1 MPEFKEKT
9 KAGKPKEQH
18 GATLTMKRATR
29 LMKEKYRQQ
38 LEQRAEQTGS
48 ESTYATDKVES
59 IERGIAEVVYPH
71 VMSRSHR
78 GKSAPMTER
87 PIEGQTIP
95 TAASHST
102 AHHPKPQ
109 HIKSTVPKQEQK
121 KADSFFKSRPPTAVK
136 TKERFQFKVAP
147 SSKRGTPP
155 VMAGAAKSAQ
165 NTAQQRMARKAMAQ
179 TQKAAKTA
187 ATVTK
192 KMGEAAV
199 RAASAMVSSLVGLLG
214 GAVLLSVLAVVV
226 VIAAIAS
233 SPFGLFFAAERTA
246 PNTLS
251 VSEAVAQIRMEYNEE
266 LERLQEG
273 DYDYVE
279 LHGQPANWPDVL
291 AVFAARYAAAEN
303 GVDVATLDA
312 DRMSK
317 LTFVFWDMTDI
328 SSHEEIIDHPDSD
341 PDDEVDD
348 SWTECILHITVTA
361 KSAEDMKTAYFFTEG
376 QTIALDELLSD
387 RAALESLV
395 SP

>member
-1 MPEFKEKT
+1 MPEFKEKA
-9 KAGKPKEQH
+9 KMGKPKEQH

-38 LEQRAEQTGS
+38 LEQRAEQTES
-48 ESTYATDKVES
+48 ESIYAIDKVEGV
-59 IERGIAEVVYPH
+59 ERGIAEAVYPY
-71 VMSRSHR
+71 VSPRSHR
-78 GKSAPMTER
+78 GKSATVTER
-87 PIEGQTIP
+87 PIKGQTIP

-109 HIKSTVPKQEQK
+109 HIRSPVPKQEQK
-121 KADSFFKSRPPTAVK
+121 RADGFFKSRPPTAAK
-136 TKERFQFKVAP
+136 TKEKFQFKVAP
-147 SSKRGTPP
+147 SPKRGTPS
-155 VMAGAAKSAQ
+155 VMAGATKSAR

-187 ATVTK
+187 ATVTR

-214 GAVLLSVLAVVV
+214 GAVLLSALAVVV

-251 VSEAVAQIRMEYNEE
+251 VSEAVVQIRMGYGEE

-273 DYDYVE
+273 EYDYVE
-279 LHGQPANWPDVL
+279 LRGQPADWPEVL

-303 GVDVATLDA
+303 GVDVATLDV
-312 DRMSK
+312 DRVGK
-317 LTFVFWDMTDI
+317 LATVFWDMTDI
-328 SSHEEIIDHPDSD
+328 SSDEEIIDHPDSD
-341 PDDEVDD
+341 PDDEIDD
-348 SWTECILHITVTA
+348 SWTECILYITVTA
-361 KSAEDMKTAYFFTEG
+361 KTAEDMKNAYFFTDD

-387 RAALESLV
+387 RAALESLT

>member
-1 MPEFKEKT
+1 MPEFKEKA
-9 KAGKPKEQH
+9 KMGKPKKQH
-18 GATLTMKRATR
+18 GTMLTMKRATR
-29 LMKEKYRQQ
+29 LMQEKYRQQ
-38 LEQRAEQTGS
+38 LEQRTEQTGS
-48 ESTYATDKVES
+48 ESTYATDKVGS
-59 IERGIAEVVYPH
+59 VERGIAEVVYPH
-71 VMSRSHR
+71 VVSRSHR

-95 TAASHST
+95 TATSHS
-102 AHHPKPQ
+102 AVLRPKPQ
-109 HIKSTVPKQEQK
+109 HTKSAAAKRGRG
-121 KADSFFKSRPPTAVK
+121 DSTFKSRPPMVVK

-147 SSKRGTPP
+147 SSKRGTSS
-155 VMAGAAKSAQ
+155 VMAGAVKSAR

-179 TQKAAKTA
+179 TQKAMKTA
-187 ATVTK
+187 ATVTR

-199 RAASAMVSSLVGLLG
+199 RAVSAMVSGLVGLLG
-214 GAVLLSVLAVVV
+214 GGVLLSVLAVVV

-251 VSEAVAQIRMEYNEE
+251 VSEAVAQIRMGYNEE

-279 LHGQPANWPDVL
+279 LRGQPADWPEVL

-312 DRMSK
+312 DRVGK
-317 LTFVFWDMTDI
+317 LTATFWDMTTI
-328 SSHEEIIDHPDSD
+328 ITEVETIDHDDSD

-348 SWTECILHITVTA
+348 SWTECILHIAVTA
-361 KSAEDMKTAYFFTEG
+361 KTAEDMKTAYSFTDD

-387 RAALESLV
+387 RSALESLV